1 MISSIAPISLSM
13 KPFLAA
19 KGHAVDDV
27 ESMFAAWCKAVALQ
41 AALWS
46 RPYANDTDF

>member
-1 MISSIAPISLSM
+1 M

-19 KGHAVDDV
+19 KGHGVDDV
-27 ESMFAAWCKAVALQ
+27 EAMFAAWCKAVALQ

-46 RPYANDTDF
+46 LPYANAADF